1 MRSALRQVT
10 VNVAD
15 LDDAVASFSRAFGLT
30 FDTVPDES
38 TGGRLAATG
47 TGVAIT
53 ARPEAATS
61 SAESS
66 SVVSTWSGPLAA
78 VVVAVDDLAG
88 AVDRFG
94 ALGST
99 AVREYSATTGE
110 RTVAMTPLHGLPFH
124 LVESADLE
132 RPAPSGPGLNRVVL
146 AVDDIDRAAADLDA
160 LLGIK
165 LTIFDIE
172 NMRFRV
178 ALGED
183 GIELIGKMDPVIE
196 IESFWNAPIAGYV
209 IRVDDLDETKQR
221 MEAEHA
227 VVSHEFVTPGGMI
240 EVFYGNPGLH
250 GVPITAIAAAEGGLL
265 ESMGLDES
273 ETSVNTTVTQP

>member
-1 MRSALRQVT
+1 MV
-10 VNVAD
+10 
-15 LDDAVASFSRAFGLT
+15 
-30 FDTVPDES
+30 DES
-38 TGGRLAATG
+38 TGGRLAATA

-53 ARPEAATS
+53 ARPEAAEGS
-61 SAESS
+61 P
-66 SVVSTWSGPLAA
+66 VVSTWNGPLAA
-78 VVVAVDDLAG
+78 VVVAVDDLEDASG
-88 AVDRFG
+88 RFG

-99 AVREYSATTGE
+99 AVREYSSSDGQRA
-110 RTVAMTPLHGLPFH
+110 VAMTPLHGLAFH
-124 LVESADLE
+124 LVESADVE
-132 RPAPSGPGLNRVVL
+132 QPAPSGPGLNRVVL
-146 AVDDIDRAAADLDA
+146 AVDDIDRAAADLDT
-160 LLGIK
+160 LFGIK

-196 IESFWNAPIAGYV
+196 IESFWNPPIAGYV
-209 IRVDDLDETKQR
+209 IRVDDLDETKRR

-227 VVSHEFVTPGGMI
+227 VVSHEFVTPGGMV

-273 ETSVNTTVTQP
+273 ETSINTTVTKA